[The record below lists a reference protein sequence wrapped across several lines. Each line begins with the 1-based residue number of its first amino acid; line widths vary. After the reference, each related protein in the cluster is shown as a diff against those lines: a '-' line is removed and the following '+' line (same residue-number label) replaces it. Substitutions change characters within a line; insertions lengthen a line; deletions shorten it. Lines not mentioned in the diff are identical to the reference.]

1 MRVSVN
7 KENLMKIVKE
17 KAILECT
24 QKHCPLVPDM
34 CEGKLTYSTDNGW
47 DVCNNDATIVAWLDI
62 KDLPD
67 DNTDEYLLS
76 TNERVILRNLPPKYK
91 YISRDANDGYIYL
104 YDTSPIKGET
114 VWGVPNGSAF
124 CKHLPFNHL
133 FQCVQWTDEKPWLIT
148 DLLKA
153 KKPTVDWSKVAV
165 DTKVLVHWSD
175 GSWGNRHFAEY
186 KNGVVYC
193 FDGGKTSFTVH
204 SSLDK
209 KGTMSRWE
217 DVKLYEDG
225 EE

>member
-1 MRVSVN
+1 MRVSVD
-7 KENLMKIVKE
+7 KE
-17 KAILECT
+17 KLMAIIKEKSECDCT
-24 QKHCPLVPDM
+24 GNECPAA
-34 CEGKLTYSTDNGW
+34 
-47 DVCNNDATIVAWLDI
+47 NDCGLHGSDDCCDDELRNWLDV

-67 DNTDEYLLS
+67 DSHDAYLLPAD
-76 TNERVILRNLPPKYK
+76 ERAILRNVLPKYK
-91 YISRDANDGYIYL
+91 YIARDSDCRLYL
-104 YDTSPIKGET
+104 YAGLPVKATTSWAP
-114 VWGVPNGSAF
+114 
-124 CKHLPFNHL
+124 PFDSVFWCAKVFENL
-133 FQCVQWTDEKPWLIT
+133 FQCVQWSDEKPWLIT

-193 FDGGKTSFTVH
+193 FDGGKTSFTAH

-209 KGTMSRWE
+209 KGTMARWE
-217 DVKLYEDG
+217 DVKLYEEDNH